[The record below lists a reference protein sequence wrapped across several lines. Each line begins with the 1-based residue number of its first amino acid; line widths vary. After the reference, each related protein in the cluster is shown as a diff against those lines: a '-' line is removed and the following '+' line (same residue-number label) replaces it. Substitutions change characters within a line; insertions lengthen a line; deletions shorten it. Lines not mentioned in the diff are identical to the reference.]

1 MLLQKSHIKSRIN
14 TMHYESQLYREI
26 QNEHVILQ
34 IIESVNKAGYY
45 IIEYVKIEDYESS
58 LKSDREKL
66 NEQASV
72 RNMVEG
78 GLKWTY

>member
-1 MLLQKSHIKSRIN
+1 
-14 TMHYESQLYREI
+14 MHYESRLYKEI

-45 IIEYVKIEDYESS
+45 IIEYIKTEDYESS
-58 LKSDREKL
+58 INAYREEL
-66 NEQASV
+66 NKQAFV

-78 GLKWTY
+78 GLK

>member
-1 MLLQKSHIKSRIN
+1 MLLQKSHNKSRIN
-14 TMHYESQLYREI
+14 TMHHESQLYKEI
-26 QNEHVILQ
+26 QNQHVILQ

-58 LKSDREKL
+58 LKTLREEL
-66 NEQASV
+66 NKQASV